1 MKISIRTKLS
11 VFLAILLIL
20 TVCMLSGSVLHG
32 IKKNQQRE
40 QEAYLAQ
47 QAKIANLY
55 IRQVYHTKNSNELND
70 FLESDSENIAKQLDT
85 MMGMNIAIYDISG
98 KEIGNS
104 LLFSSEIDTQDIL
117 TYALKDN
124 VSYQIIGDT
133 MDYMSP
139 LYDIDGQ
146 IGVIRFQY
154 SLKKYIDFY
163 KQVTRLFVSIG
174 IIVFVLSFIGGYY
187 YFDKFVQPILG
198 LKKDVDRIRMGSY
211 DCIIPIKRNDE
222 IGDLSNGIYY
232 MNNEIKK
239 NIYEME
245 DEQKKLRLAVKKLK
259 ALEKQQKTF
268 IGNITHEFKT
278 PLTGIKAYID
288 LLNIYE
294 DDPNLIKEA
303 KSNIGKEADRLYKL
317 VDKVLYLSSQEK
329 YNFELQS
336 EKVEIK
342 EVIEDVCNRIRG
354 KAQKFNIS
362 LDVKLIYAVILGDRE
377 SLMHIFINLIDNAI
391 KYNVTKGKI
400 SITNYIEKERICV
413 EICDTGMGIPKEDR
427 EKVFDSFYTVDKN
440 RSKENSGT
448 GLGLSIVKEL
458 VEKQRG
464 TISIIETKQKGTTF
478 LVSFPLLF

>member
-11 VFLAILLIL
+11 VFLATLLIL
-20 TVCMLSGSVLHG
+20 TVCMLSIFVLHG

-40 QEAYLAQ
+40 QEIYLAQ
-47 QAKIANLY
+47 QAKTANLH
-55 IRQVYHTKNSNELND
+55 IRQIYHTKNSDSIED
-70 FLESDSENIAKQLDT
+70 FLQSNGDNIAKQLDT
-85 MMGMNIAIYDISG
+85 MMSMNIAIYDISG

-104 LLFSSEIDTQDIL
+104 LLFSSETDTEDIL
-117 TYALKDN
+117 SYALKDN
-124 VSYQIIGDT
+124 ISYQIIGDT

-139 LYDIDGQ
+139 LYNIDDQ

-163 KQVTRLFVSIG
+163 NGVKKLFISIG
-174 IIVFVLSFIGGYY
+174 ISVFVLSFIGGYY
-187 YFDKFVQPILG
+187 YFNRFVKLILI
-198 LKKDVDRIRMGSY
+198 LKKDVDTIRMGNY
-211 DCIIPIKRNDE
+211 DGIVPIQKNDE
-222 IGDLSNGIYY
+222 IGYLSNGIYY
-232 MNNEIKK
+232 MNNQIKK

-245 DEQKKLRLAVKKLK
+245 DEQNKLRLAVQKLK

-288 LLNIYE
+288 LLNMYE

-303 KSNIGKEADRLYKL
+303 KSNIEKEANRLYEL
-317 VDKVLYLSSQEK
+317 VNKVLHLSSQEK
-329 YNFELQS
+329 YDFELHSQ
-336 EKVEIK
+336 KVEIK
-342 EVIEDVCNRIRG
+342 DVIEDVCNRIRG

-362 LDVKLIYAVILGDRE
+362 LEMKLIDTVILGDKE

-391 KYNVTKGKI
+391 KYNVPEGKI
-400 SITNYIEKERICV
+400 SIINYIEKERICI
-413 EICDTGMGIPKEDR
+413 EICDTGIGIPKEDR

-448 GLGLSIVKEL
+448 GLGLAIVKEL

-464 TISIIETKQKGTTF
+464 AISVIDKKSKGTTI
-478 LVSFPLLF
+478 LLSFPFL

>member
-11 VFLAILLIL
+11 VFLAILLLL
-20 TVCMLSGSVLHG
+20 TVCMLSIFVLRG

-40 QEAYLAQ
+40 QESYIAQ
-47 QAKIANLY
+47 QAKVANMY
-55 IRQVYHTKNSNELND
+55 IRDFYYAKNPNDINE
-70 FLESDSENIAKQLDT
+70 FLQNNSANIAKQLDR
-85 MMGMNIAIYDISG
+85 MMGMNVAIYDMSG
-98 KEIGNS
+98 NEIGNS
-104 LLFSSEIDTQDIL
+104 LLFSSKMDTEDIL
-117 TYALKDN
+117 SYALKDN
-124 VSYQIIGDT
+124 ISYQIIGDT

-139 LYDIDGQ
+139 LYDINGQ

-163 KQVTRLFVSIG
+163 KQVTRLFISIG
-174 IIVFVLSFIGGYY
+174 IIVFVLSFISGYY
-187 YFDKFVQPILG
+187 YFDKFVKLILV
-198 LKKDVDRIRMGSY
+198 LKKDVDTIRIGNY
-211 DCIIPIKRNDE
+211 NCIVPIKRNDE

-232 MNNEIKK
+232 MNNQIRK

-245 DEQKKLRLAVKKLK
+245 DEQSKLRLAVQKLR

-303 KSNIGKEADRLYKL
+303 RSNIEKEADRLYEL
-317 VDKVLYLSSQEK
+317 VNKVLHLSSQEK
-329 YNFELQS
+329 YDFELQS
-336 EKVEIK
+336 EKIEIK
-342 EVIEDVCNRIRG
+342 ELIEDVCNRMRG

-362 LDVKLIYAVILGDRE
+362 LDIKLVESVILGDKE

-391 KYNVTKGKI
+391 KYNMPEGYVF
-400 SITNYIEKERICV
+400 ITNYIEKEKVYI
-413 EICDTGMGIPKEDR
+413 EIYNTGNTIPKEDR

-448 GLGLSIVKEL
+448 GLGLAIVKEL

-464 TISIIETKQKGTTF
+464 TISIIDTRSEGTTV
-478 LVSFPLLF
+478 LVSFPLL